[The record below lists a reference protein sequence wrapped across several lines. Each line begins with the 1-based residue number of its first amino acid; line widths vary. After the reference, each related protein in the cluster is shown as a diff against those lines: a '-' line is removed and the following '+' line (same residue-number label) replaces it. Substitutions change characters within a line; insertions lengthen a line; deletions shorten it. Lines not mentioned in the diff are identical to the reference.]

1 MAKPVTT
8 LTHTLLRPHIL
19 LSHGRHRVAR
29 GSPNGSCPLDRIPV
43 RTHGNLVSATVIL
56 LNFAFFATAVFT
68 KNGLKITF
76 DFDRVLTIVTLNGLL
91 LNVCTTNLNCVTFGD
106 NLGSILV
113 KHFYFNRLN
122 DGLDSLVLNFAR
134 VN

>member
-1 MAKPVTT
+1 M
-8 LTHTLLRPHIL
+8 
-19 LSHGRHRVAR
+19 
-29 GSPNGSCPLDRIPV
+29 PV
-43 RTHGNLVSATVIL
+43 RTHGNLTSATVIL

-68 KNGLKITF
+68 NNGLNITF
-76 DFDRVLTIVTLNGLL
+76 DFTRVVTIVIINGLL
-91 LNVCTTNLNCVTFGD
+91 LNVCTTTLNCVTFGD

-113 KHFYFNRLN
+113 KHFYFNRIN